1 MLYCQ
6 KCEITPI
13 LHCKIKLCFCNF
25 FQLLMGSMYQNHN
38 IYHQTGYIQHV
49 KWVLSRIIAIW
60 KLAHFLGVIFEFPP
74 STYLNNPMVVTSVVT
89 YTFSIDSFVVS
100 PWSRYG
106 PSVDWGVWRVSR
118 AVFISDCLPATAWMA
133 MTRCPRRGDTRPRWP
148 RRLRRGPRPW
158 WSPAQAPPSPCPPPP
173 RSRTACTGH

>member
-89 YTFSIDSFVVS
+89 YTFSIGSFVVS

-106 PSVDWGVWRVSR
+106 PSVDWGVRVPPFWPMSFRLWNDLKMMESRPFEASLLHHYVDIYCVVRLWRL
-118 AVFISDCLPATAWMA
+118 CLFK
-133 MTRCPRRGDTRPRWP
+133 
-148 RRLRRGPRPW
+148 L
-158 WSPAQAPPSPCPPPP
+158 
-173 RSRTACTGH
+173 